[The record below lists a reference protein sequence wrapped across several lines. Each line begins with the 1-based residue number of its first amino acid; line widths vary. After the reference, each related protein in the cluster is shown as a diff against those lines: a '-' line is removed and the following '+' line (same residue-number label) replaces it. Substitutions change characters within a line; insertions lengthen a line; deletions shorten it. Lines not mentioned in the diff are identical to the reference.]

1 MQPARHPH
9 NPIHVRSKIQN
20 AHFFYFK
27 GNVQFS
33 WNILV
38 GRALPFFKNGDRTNH
53 DRSMTEVS
61 REQRVEGKK
70 RRRREV
76 GEAEEEEVMRR
87 TGRG

>member
-1 MQPARHPH
+1 
-9 NPIHVRSKIQN
+9 
-20 AHFFYFK
+20 
-27 GNVQFS
+27 
-33 WNILV
+33 
-38 GRALPFFKNGDRTNH
+38 
-53 DRSMTEVS
+53 MTEVS